1 MMIIKKLRERQE
13 RLYWHG
19 GGAVPILDS
28 FLRRRYLKK
37 AITSQGSY
45 IGDPA
50 SFASKP
56 IFPHGICGIFVSGS
70 ARIGE
75 ECIIFHQVTIGSN
88 FLPGSSKNGAPI
100 IGNNVYIGA
109 GAKIIGAVHIGNNC
123 RIGANAVVVKDIPDN
138 CTVVCGE
145 TRVILSER
153 VENHYYSK
161 NAEGKWLEIHGDYSI
176 EADVDMQEKNWED
189 CKWVVH

>member
-1 MMIIKKLRERQE
+1 MAWGTI
-13 RLYWHG
+13 
-19 GGAVPILDS
+19 PILDS

-37 AITSQGSY
+37 AIVSQGSY
-45 IGDPA
+45 IGDSL

-75 ECIIFHQVTIGSN
+75 ECIIFQYVTTGSN

-100 IGNNVYIGA
+100 IGNNVY
-109 GAKIIGAVHIGNNC
+109 IGAVHIGNNC

-138 CTVVCGE
+138 CTVVSCE
-145 TRVILSER
+145 TRVIPSER

-161 NAEGKWLEIHGDYSI
+161 NAKGRKGLCPGYYSAKMKRLI
-176 EADVDMQEKNWED
+176 KLM
-189 CKWVVH
+189 